1 MATASGWRIISVG
14 GTSNGVEYLFA
25 EQGITL
31 GRSDECEV
39 ALASQNVSR
48 KHARFFVYQD
58 IPYVQDAG
66 SRNGVFVNGVRI
78 QQQALANGDT
88 ISLGEFTFRLSDGSV
103 TVEAVGG
110 KDRKPL
116 LVGGTIA
123 VAAVLVIV
131 IAAVGGKS
139 TPAVPEV
146 APIAEPAPSG
156 MKSLFEKPANSG
168 AATNAGGGNAS
179 SQGGNQPQAAAPAP
193 VDERKNV
200 VREYLDRAELLQGAG
215 KYHEAREQ
223 YERALKIDP
232 GCQLCLTRRERLM
245 RDIDAMVKKHLDDGM
260 KAFQSLRYEDAVSS
274 WELVVNLVPDQNHPI
289 HQQALKNIRD
299 AQAKLNGQPGY

>member
-1 MATASGWRIISVG
+1 MATGSGWRIIAVG
-14 GTSNGVEYLFA
+14 GPSNGIEYPFA

-48 KHARFFVYQD
+48 KHARFFVYQE

-66 SRNGVFVNGVRI
+66 SRNGVFVNGVRV
-78 QQQALANGDT
+78 QQQALATGDT
-88 ISLGEFTFRLSDGSV
+88 ISLGEFTFRLSDGTISV
-103 TVEAVGG
+103 EPTGTTN
-110 KDRKPL
+110 RKPMVL
-116 LVGGTIA
+116 GGAIA
-123 VAAVLVIV
+123 LTAVLVIV

-139 TPAVPEV
+139 QPAAPEV
-146 APIAEPAPSG
+146 AAVVEPAPSG
-156 MKSLFEKPANSG
+156 MKSLFEKPASSG
-168 AATNAGGGNAS
+168 TTNASGGAAS

-193 VDERKNV
+193 VDDRKNV

-245 RDIDAMVKKHLDDGM
+245 REIDAMVKKHLDDGM